1 MTKDV
6 LEYLG
11 TMLGGEVTHSE
22 LSAEERRKAGW
33 ATNFYGLS
41 HASLRGKPCV
51 IAAAKGAVRLAPVA
65 VAKQMAKLQEALGLP
80 VVYAPAAAEAH
91 DIQRLAAAGVAFAIP
106 GRCVFLP
113 DMGIALKTRAASGEV
128 FRETFSV
135 AAQLVALSVLLKKVP
150 SVLTFGEAVKASG
163 YSRAAVVHA
172 LRELEHFG
180 ACERKG
186 QGGNMTF
193 SFRPGKEL
201 WELDRHRFFNPC
213 KRVAGADGLPPGA
226 VPAGVDALAEL
237 GGLNPGEPRTYA
249 VPMKGFALSSGR
261 ERSPDTARY
270 AIQLWRYPP
279 TVLGGDRIDVLS
291 LALSL
296 RDHRDDRVQMAV
308 DRLLEDFAW

>member
-11 TMLGGEVTHSE
+11 TMLGGEVAHFD
-22 LSAEERRKAGW
+22 LSADERRMAGW
-33 ATNFYGLS
+33 AANFYGLS
-41 HASLRGKPCV
+41 RASLRGKPCV
-51 IAAAKGAVRLAPVA
+51 IATAKGTVRLSPMA
-65 VAKQMAKLQEALGLP
+65 VAKQMSKLQESLGLP
-80 VVYAPAAAEAH
+80 VVYASASAEAH

-106 GRCVFLP
+106 GRCIFLP

-135 AAQLVALSVLLKKVP
+135 AAQLVALSVLLRKVP
-150 SVLTFGEAVKASG
+150 PVLTFGEAVKASG

-180 ACERKG
+180 ACDRKG
-186 QGGNMTF
+186 RGGGMTF

-201 WELDRHRFFNPC
+201 WELDRHCFFNPC
-213 KRVAGADGLPPGA
+213 KRVAGAGGLPPGA
-226 VPAGVDALAEL
+226 VSAGVDALAEL
-237 GGLNPGEPRTYA
+237 ADLNPGEPRTYA
-249 VPMKGFALSSGR
+249 VPMKGFAPPSGR
-261 ERSPDTARY
+261 ELSPDTARY

-279 TVLGGDRIDVLS
+279 TFLGGDRIDVLS

-296 RDHRDDRVQMAV
+296 RDNRDDRVQMAV